1 MRIGA
6 MRWRA
11 IGVGVALATLL
22 SACGSDAETGVAE
35 GSPTED
41 PGAEVSPTG
50 AGGTVG
56 VADTDLGSILV
67 DAEGMTLYLFE
78 ADTDGTSTCYDE
90 CADAWPALIGDAP
103 IAGEGIDE
111 TLLGTTERD
120 DGEVQVTYAG
130 RPLYYFASDAAAGD
144 TEGQGIGDV
153 WYVID
158 PSGEPITKKAK
169 AGRGY

>member
-6 MRWRA
+6 MRRRV
-11 IGVGVALATLL
+11 IGLALATLL
-22 SACGSDAETGVAE
+22 VACGGDAETGVAE
-35 GSPTED
+35 GSPTVED
-41 PGAEVSPTG
+41 PSGEVSPAEAT
-50 AGGTVG
+50 GTVG
-56 VADTDLGSILV
+56 VAETDLGSILV

-103 IAGEGIDE
+103 TAGEGIDE
-111 TLLGTTERD
+111 ALLGTAERD
-120 DGEVQVTYAG
+120 DGEMQVTYAG
-130 RPLYYFASDAAAGD
+130 RPLYHFASDAAAGD

-158 PSGEPITKKAK
+158 PAGEPITKKAGT
-169 AGRGY
+169 GRGY